1 MLPATLRVVNSSG
14 MSKLLRLPLAG
25 DKNILCQSA
34 VQALG
39 SANFLCESGNRHSLG
54 CITITFVYKCRLS
67 ARAVLIRF
75 AAVFVILCSFGLEP
89 QAQALPRQSA
99 HNSNL
104 QAILNYISS
113 GWDTLTRSTTSC
125 AAVADTKLAEPSIL
139 YLPETSAIPSALK
152 GLSACRIHAEHLPF
166 LINGTGQVKVGI
178 QPPGLLFLPNL
189 YVVPGGRFNEMY
201 GWDSYFIIRGLLREG
216 KIDLARG
223 MIENFFFEIEHYGA
237 VLNANRTYYLTR
249 SQPPFLSSMIVAVYE
264 ADKTRQQENRAWLA
278 KAYEYASRDYQMW
291 IGEPHHARTTGLSRY
306 YDYGEGPVP
315 EGLRDEVGYY
325 RDVLQ
330 YFFAQNQHSPYLVE
344 AESKNALPYP
354 QFSLKTCDDKV
365 SPAAAST
372 CKSPKYVGLSA
383 EYYKG
388 DRSMRES
395 GFDVSFRF
403 GPYGAD
409 THHYAPVCLNSL
421 LYKTETDL
429 DKMSTWLGDKKAAA
443 EWHLRAEKRKDT
455 IRSLLWNQQRGMF
468 FDYQFEE
475 KRQSS
480 YEYATTFYPLWAG
493 LATTEQAR
501 ALVKN
506 LRVFEHQGGLAMST
520 KNTGVQWDYPYGWAP
535 IQLLVVEGLRRYG
548 YAEDA
553 DRVSY
558 QFLSMVLANF
568 QRDGNIRE
576 KYDVVTDSSN
586 IAVAE
591 GYRSNVIGF
600 GWTNGVFLELLNQL
614 PSQWV
619 SRLAGPP

>member
-1 MLPATLRVVNSSG
+1 
-14 MSKLLRLPLAG
+14 
-25 DKNILCQSA
+25 
-34 VQALG
+34 
-39 SANFLCESGNRHSLG
+39 
-54 CITITFVYKCRLS
+54 VYKRRLD
-67 ARAVLIRF
+67 ARAALTWFSTALIT
-75 AAVFVILCSFGLEP
+75 LCSFCVQP

-99 HNSNL
+99 HSSNL

-113 GWDTLTRSTTSC
+113 AWDTLTRSTTSC
-125 AAVADTKLAEPSIL
+125 VAVADTKVDQPSIL
-139 YLPETSAIPSALK
+139 YLPTDSAIPAALN
-152 GLSACRIHAEHLPF
+152 GLSAKCGIHAEHLPS
-166 LINGTGQVKVGI
+166 LINGPGQVKVGI
-178 QPPGLLFLPNL
+178 QPPGLLFLPNP

-201 GWDSYFIIRGLLREG
+201 GWDSYFIIRGLLRQG

-249 SQPPFLSSMIVAVYE
+249 SQPPFLSSMIIAVYE
-264 ADKTRQQENRAWLA
+264 ADKARHQEHRTWLA

-291 IGEPHHARTTGLSRY
+291 ISEPHRAGTTGLSRY

-325 RDVLQ
+325 QDVLG
-330 YFFAQNQHSPYLVE
+330 YFFGQNKHSPYLVE
-344 AESKNALPYP
+344 TDSKDALPYP
-354 QFSLKTCDDKV
+354 QFSLQTCGDKIS
-365 SPAAAST
+365 SPAN
-372 CKSPKYVGLSA
+372 CKKYVGLSA

-388 DRSMRES
+388 DRAMRES

-403 GPYGAD
+403 EPYGAD

-429 DKMSTWLGDKKAAA
+429 EKMSIWLGDKQSAAQ
-443 EWHLRAEKRKDT
+443 WRLRAEKRKDT

-501 ALVKN
+501 AVVRN

-520 KNTGVQWDYPYGWAP
+520 NDTGVQWDYPYGWAP
-535 IQLLVVEGLRRYG
+535 IQLLAVEGLRRYG

-553 DRVSY
+553 NRVSY
-558 QFLSMVLANF
+558 EFLSMVLANF

-576 KYDVVTDSSN
+576 KYNVVTDSSN
-586 IAVAE
+586 IEVAE

-600 GWTNGVFLELLNQL
+600 GWTNGVFLELLHQL
-614 PSQWV
+614 PQQWV
-619 SRLAGPP
+619 SRLAVSNSE